1 VDLSNGN
8 SEPPG
13 RTGNQVDEGRKAM
26 ATFLT
31 VTISVTSKNRP
42 MKDIISIEYLNR
54 ILDSI
59 SLERGGWGV
68 YIPTLSIY
76 WRKFAYYIVALT
88 LLFYW

>member
-1 VDLSNGN
+1 
-8 SEPPG
+8 
-13 RTGNQVDEGRKAM
+13 M
-26 ATFLT
+26 ATVLT
-31 VTISVTSKNRP
+31 VTISVTSKNGP
-42 MKDIISIEYLNR
+42 MKDIISMEYLDR

-76 WRKFAYYIVALT
+76 GRKFAYNIIALT